1 MDGVSITRLPLGH
14 FTAPPEDHRAGKR
27 IVVEGYLVRH
37 PDGTL
42 LFDTGFGSDPDAD
55 ARYRPF
61 IRPIADVLAEA
72 GSSIESV
79 DVVANCHL
87 HIDHAGQNDRFPG
100 TPILVQAAELALA
113 RTGEHTVESAY
124 AFDGAA
130 LQELD
135 GEHEVFPGVTIIA
148 TPGHTAGHQSLV
160 IDIDSGRVVL
170 AGQSFQGAT
179 EFAMARTAWQLAR
192 DGGDESLTGLFPSWF
207 DALEARRPDV
217 VLFAHDKAVWRREEA
232 WGA

>member
-1 MDGVSITRLPLGH
+1 MITRLPLGH
-14 FTAPPEDHRAGKR
+14 FTAPPEDHRAGNR
-27 IVVEGYLVRH
+27 IVVVGYLVRH
-37 PDGTL
+37 AAGTL
-42 LFDTGFGSDPDAD
+42 LFDTGFGSQPEAD
-55 ARYRPF
+55 ARYHPEP
-61 IRPIADVLAEA
+61 RPIEDVLAA
-72 GSSIESV
+72 VGLTKADI

-100 TPILVQAAELALA
+100 TPILVRAAELALA

-130 LQELD
+130 FQELD

-160 IDIDSGRVVL
+160 VDTDSGRVVL

-179 EFAMARTAWQLAR
+179 DFAMARTAWQLAR
-192 DGGDESLTGLFPSWF
+192 DGGDESLTGLFPPWF

-217 VLFAHDKAVWRREEA
+217 VLFAHDNAVWRREEA